1 MRMKKILLTALAIVS
16 FATTQAQDLRFGV
29 KAGFFASSYDGNKL
43 HRDDRGRNDLYDDYY
58 YFGYDSNASNIGL
71 YAGGL
76 VEFDLIEEFK
86 LQPELT
92 FSVVPGNDGYFAVN
106 VPVLLKYSFFKNFY
120 AQAGPALNYAIDGD
134 DDQFS
139 PSFDFGASYDLF
151 EDFYAEL
158 RVDIGLTGYLGS
170 NVNAGVGYRF

>member
-1 MRMKKILLTALAIVS
+1 MAVLWACGAM
-16 FATTQAQDLRFGV
+16 QAQDMRFGV
-29 KAGFFASSYDGNKL
+29 KAGFFASSYDGHRL

-58 YFGYDSNASNIGL
+58 YLGYDSNASNIGF

-76 VEFDLIEEFK
+76 LEFDLVDDFK

-92 FSVVPGNDGYFAVN
+92 FSVVPGDDGYLAVN
-106 VPVLLKYSFFKNFY
+106 VPVLVKYSFFKNFY
-120 AQAGPALNYAIDGD
+120 AQAGPALNYALDGD

-151 EDFYAEL
+151 ENFYTEL
-158 RVDIGLTGYLGS
+158 RVDVGLGGYLGS